1 VPVRPAGGRRAR
13 VALRQQRARMAR
25 RQAGGTSDLQ
35 TLFNS
40 VNALCG
46 IGLLATP
53 LALAEMGWLALV
65 LMLGAPRRPCPTLRE
80 APRGS

>member
-1 VPVRPAGGRRAR
+1 MLSGEWGLTRCARAQ
-13 VALRQQRARMAR
+13 AL
-25 RQAGGTSDLQ
+25 GTSEMQ

-53 LALAEMGWLALV
+53 FALAEMGWLALV
-65 LMLGAPRRPCPTLRE
+65 LMLGKPALALQR
-80 APRGS
+80 